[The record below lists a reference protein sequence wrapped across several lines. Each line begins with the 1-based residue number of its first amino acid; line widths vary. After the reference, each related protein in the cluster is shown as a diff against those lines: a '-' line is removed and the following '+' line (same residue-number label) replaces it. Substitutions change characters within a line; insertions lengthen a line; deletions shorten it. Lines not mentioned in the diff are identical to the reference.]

1 VYHTLLIEML
11 SAGLL
16 LLWTHLSGKTYQGG
30 PSHARRSKER
40 QPLKMEGA
48 AIQVWKVLEDGRCC
62 TPRLE
67 GAELGIKL
75 REIRKVNQPISGSRL
90 GDFH

>member
-1 VYHTLLIEML
+1 
-11 SAGLL
+11 
-16 LLWTHLSGKTYQGG
+16 
-30 PSHARRSKER
+30 
-40 QPLKMEGA
+40 MEGA